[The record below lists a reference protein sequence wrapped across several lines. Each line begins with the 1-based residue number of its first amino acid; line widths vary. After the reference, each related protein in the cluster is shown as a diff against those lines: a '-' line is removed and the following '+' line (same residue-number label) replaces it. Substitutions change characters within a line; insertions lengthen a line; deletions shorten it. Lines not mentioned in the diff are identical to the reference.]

1 MSLAEPPAGSRA
13 EPRRRGPPAILSVGL
28 ALVALWAMVAAAAPW
43 IATHDPFAI
52 DFQSLLQP
60 PSAAHW
66 FGTDNVGRDVFS
78 RTVHGARLALYIGLV
93 GVLAPMAI
101 GTAVGLVAGYF
112 GGWVD
117 AAFMRLA
124 DVTFAFPFFVLVI
137 AIVAVLGP
145 GIVNY
150 FVALALVGWIAYARL
165 VRAEA
170 MVLRRAEFVLAER
183 TMGFSHG
190 HILLRH
196 VLPNA
201 ISPVAV
207 YAMTDV
213 VLVILFGAS
222 LGFLGLGAQPPTAEW
237 GVMIAEG
244 QPYIATA
251 WWIAFFPGLAM
262 VLLGAGFALIGDGLA
277 RLLRI
282 ER

>member
-1 MSLAEPPAGSRA
+1 MAAFAPP
-13 EPRRRGPPAILSVGL
+13 
-28 ALVALWAMVAAAAPW
+28 

-52 DFQSLLQP
+52 DFGALLQP

-66 FGTDNVGRDVFS
+66 FGADNTGRDVFS
-78 RTVHGARLALYIGLV
+78 RTVHGARLALTIGLV

-101 GTAVGLVAGYF
+101 GTAVGLVAGCF

-124 DVTFAFPFFVLVI
+124 DVAFAFAFPFSVLVI
-137 AIVAVLGP
+137 AVVAVLGP
-145 GIVNY
+145 GIANC
-150 FVALALVGWIAYARL
+150 FVALGLAGWIACARL

-170 MVLRRAEFVLAER
+170 MVPRRAEFVLAER
-183 TMGFSHG
+183 TVGFSHA

-222 LGFLGLGAQPPTAEW
+222 LGFLGLGAQPPAAEW
-237 GVMIAEG
+237 GLRIAEG
-244 QPYIATA
+244 QPYVATA

>member
-1 MSLAEPPAGSRA
+1 MSLAEPGAPAARRA
-13 EPRRRGPPAILSVGL
+13 PPAILSVGL
-28 ALVALWAMVAAAAPW
+28 ALVALWAGVAAFAPW

-52 DFQSLLQP
+52 DFQALLQP
-60 PSAAHW
+60 PSTAHW
-66 FGTDNVGRDVFS
+66 FGTDNTGRDVFS
-78 RTVHGARLALYIGLV
+78 RTVHGARLALYIGLG

-117 AAFMRLA
+117 AVFMRLA

-137 AIVAVLGP
+137 AVVAVLGP

-183 TMGFSHG
+183 TMGFSHA
-190 HILLRH
+190 HILMRH

-222 LGFLGLGAQPPTAEW
+222 LGFLGLGAQPPAAEW
-237 GVMIAEG
+237 GLMIAEG
-244 QPYIATA
+244 QPYVATA